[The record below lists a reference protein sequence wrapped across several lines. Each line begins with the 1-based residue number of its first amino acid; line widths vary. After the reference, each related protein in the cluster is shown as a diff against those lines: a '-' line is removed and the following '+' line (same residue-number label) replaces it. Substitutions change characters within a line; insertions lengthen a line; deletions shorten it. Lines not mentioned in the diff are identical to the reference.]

1 MFLDQKNQYCENDYT
16 TQNNVQIQCNLY
28 QTTNG
33 IFHNTITKNLNFVW
47 KHRRPQIAKAI
58 LKNKNGTEGINVPDF
73 RHIIETL
80 ILWPPDGKSLFIGKD
95 PHAGND

>member
-1 MFLDQKNQYCENDYT
+1 MERCTMFLDQKNQHCENDYT

-33 IFHNTITKNLNFVW
+33 IFHNTRTKNLDFVW

-58 LKNKNGTEGINVPDF
+58 LKNKNGPEGINVSDF
-73 RHIIETL
+73 RHTTKLQNGTGTKTEI
-80 ILWPPDGKSLFIGKD
+80 
-95 PHAGND
+95 